1 MDYLCLM
8 RKHHL
13 LFSVLVILMS
23 SLILALFIQS
33 TPTDE
38 NKTVS
43 EFKEYYRIYSLKQP
57 DKLWFAGEPVPMQ
70 EWEIA
75 ERYDREMLT
84 NVYWQSQTILL
95 IKRANRFF
103 PIIEPILKQQG
114 IPDDFKYLAVA
125 ESGLQNVTSPAG
137 ANGYWQFLDKT
148 AQRYGLEISDEV
160 DERLHLEKATY
171 AACAY
176 FKEAY
181 KELQNWALVAASY
194 NMGIEGIKKQ
204 LQQQQASSYY
214 DLYLNTETSRYVL
227 RAIALKRIIQ
237 HPQSFGFYL
246 PKSHLYQPI
255 QSKSIVVENS
265 IPDLATYAKSI
276 GVSYKMLK
284 IFNPWLRKNALTVT
298 PPKSYTLAIPL
309 DTLKARDYVNEL
321 IDDTLMPIN
330 IDTVNQTYR

>member
-1 MDYLCLM
+1 MGYLCPMQKKQVVLSFILLSVSFLLS
-8 RKHHL
+8 L
-13 LFSVLVILMS
+13 LFT
-23 SLILALFIQS
+23 QS

-38 NKTVS
+38 HKAAN
-43 EFKEYYRIYSLKQP
+43 EFKTYYRIYSLKQP

-84 NVYWQSQTILL
+84 NVYWQSQTLLL

-103 PIIEPILKQQG
+103 PIIEPILKEHG

-148 AQRYGLEISDEV
+148 GQRYGLEITEEV
-160 DERLHLEKATY
+160 DERLHIEKATH

-176 FKEAY
+176 FNEAF

-204 LQQQQASSYY
+204 LQQQQVNSYY

-255 QSKSIVVENS
+255 QSKTITIESSIT
-265 IPDLATYAKSI
+265 DLASFAKSL

-284 IFNPWLRKNALTVT
+284 VFNPWLRKNTLTFT
-298 PPKSYTLAIPL
+298 APKSYKLAIPL
-309 DTLKARDYVNEL
+309 DTLKAADYVNAFIRDSIEPMHV
-321 IDDTLMPIN
+321 DSAN
-330 IDTVNQTYR
+330 

>member
-1 MDYLCLM
+1 MQKKRVVLSFILLSVGFIVS
-8 RKHHL
+8 L
-13 LFSVLVILMS
+13 LFT
-23 SLILALFIQS
+23 QS

-38 NKTVS
+38 HKAAN

-103 PIIEPILKQQG
+103 PIIEPILKQHG

-148 AQRYGLEISDEV
+148 GQRYGLEITEEV
-160 DERLHLEKATY
+160 DERLHLEKATH

-181 KELQNWALVAASY
+181 RELQNWALVAASY

-204 LQQQQASSYY
+204 LQQQQVNSYY
-214 DLYLNTETSRYVL
+214 DLYLNSETSRYVL

-255 QSKSIVVENS
+255 QSKSITIETS
-265 IPDLATYAKSI
+265 ITDLAIFAKSL

-284 IFNPWLRKNALTVT
+284 VFNPWLRKNTLTVT
-298 PPKSYTLAIPL
+298 ASKSYKLAIPL
-309 DTLKARDYVNEL
+309 DTLKAADYVNEL
-321 IDDTLMPIN
+321 KEDSLELILTDSLN
-330 IDTVNQTYR
+330 KTYR